1 MYTVGL
7 VLSTDGFAMTVL
19 RRAVFSA
26 VLLALLL
33 LPAAVPA
40 DALGDIL
47 DRGKIRVGVSLF
59 TPWAMK
65 DKSGELTGFEVEV
78 AKKLASEMGVQADFK
93 VLPWSQIVDALQQG
107 DIDVIISGMA
117 ITPRR
122 ALQVNFSLP
131 YAESGAAIATNTAM
145 THDIRDL
152 ADLNDPKFIVVT
164 VAKTLGSDVAKLLF
178 DRADLRVVANNAE
191 AEALVLEGKA
201 HAYIASTIETAFL
214 ALDHPDKIDLPLN
227 KPLLASVAGMGV
239 KKGEQELLN
248 FLNAWVTA
256 RTADKWLSTTHK
268 YWFKTLKW
276 RDRP

>member
-1 MYTVGL
+1 
-7 VLSTDGFAMTVL
+7 MTML
-19 RRAVFSA
+19 RRAVFPA

-40 DALGDIL
+40 DALSDIL
-47 DRGKIRVGVSLF
+47 ERGKIRVGVSLF

-78 AKKLASEMGVQADFK
+78 ARKLAAEMGVQADFK
-93 VLPWSQIVDALQQG
+93 VLPWSEIIGALQQG

-122 ALQVNFSLP
+122 ALQLNFSLP
-131 YAESGAAIATNTAM
+131 YAESGAAIATNTAK
-145 THDIRDL
+145 THDVRDL
-152 ADLNDPKFIVVT
+152 EDLNDPKFVVVA

-178 DRADLRVVANNAE
+178 DRADLRIVANNAE

-214 ALDHPDKIDLPLN
+214 ALDHPEEIDLPLH

-239 KKGEQELLN
+239 RKGEQELLN

-276 RDRP
+276 RDRPQ